1 VSELS
6 GGVDPYAD
14 EYSNWR
20 EVDVVILRAEVVLV
34 DVVSQHLIE
43 ARRSILYPMLELVAA
58 LYAGHTPRWLV
69 S

>member
-6 GGVDPYAD
+6 GGVDAHAD
-14 EYSNWR
+14 EYPGWR
-20 EVDVVILRAEVVLV
+20 EAGVATLLAEVVLV
-34 DVVSQHLIE
+34 DVVGQHLIE